1 MVEDDVST
9 LFDGMS
15 SNGKELAM
23 VCIADIRESEIAKSQ
38 KMSKK
43 RDCTTRLFGRIKTM
57 CKINRIT
64 VARLCK
70 EIGIPQS
77 TLAKW
82 DMSEPGVWR
91 LKKVADY
98 FGIGIDDLIST
109 E

>member
-1 MVEDDVST
+1 MEDDVSMM
-9 LFDGMS
+9 LNDMS
-15 SNGKELAM
+15 IEGRELAM
-23 VCIADIRESEIAKSQ
+23 VCIAAIRESEIIKSQ